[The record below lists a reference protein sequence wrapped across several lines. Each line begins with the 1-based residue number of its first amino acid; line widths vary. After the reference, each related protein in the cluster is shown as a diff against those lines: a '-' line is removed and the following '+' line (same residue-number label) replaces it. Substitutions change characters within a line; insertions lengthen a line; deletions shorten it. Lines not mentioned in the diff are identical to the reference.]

1 MSKRFQKVNI
11 NNNFSEVCKILFGV
25 PQGSILGP
33 FLLFNIFIKN
43 IFYFMHEAYICNFA
57 DGNSLYLVEDNFE
70 NIKTTFKKKFH
81 SYKRGFMKI
90 TCS

>member
-1 MSKRFQKVNI
+1 
-11 NNNFSEVCKILFGV
+11 
-25 PQGSILGP
+25 
-33 FLLFNIFIKN
+33 
-43 IFYFMHEAYICNFA
+43 MHEAYICNFA

>member
-1 MSKRFQKVNI
+1 
-11 NNNFSEVCKILFGV
+11 
-25 PQGSILGP
+25 
-33 FLLFNIFIKN
+33 
-43 IFYFMHEAYICNFA
+43 MHEAYICNFA

-70 NIKTTFKKKFH
+70 NITTTFKKKFH